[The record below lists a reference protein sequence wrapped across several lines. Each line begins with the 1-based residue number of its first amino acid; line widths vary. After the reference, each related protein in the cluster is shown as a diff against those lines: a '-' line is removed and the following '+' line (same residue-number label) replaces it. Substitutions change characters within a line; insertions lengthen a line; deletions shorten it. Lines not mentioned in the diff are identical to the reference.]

1 MILRNKSVYVLK
13 IHTTPGRI
21 DLEYRTFKSNKN
33 NRNKIKDSKN
43 TFFYGKLPIM
53 ELFIQEVMRTD
64 VLWYLKS
71 ILIISRV

>member
-43 TFFYGKLPIM
+43 TFF
-53 ELFIQEVMRTD
+53 
-64 VLWYLKS
+64 LWKATNNG
-71 ILIISRV
+71 IIYSRSDED